1 MPKAPKAAAQA
12 AAKNT
17 DSSPAKIETDTTSAD
32 PALRKMAETQSL
44 VAAMPFNASKAGEHG
59 FAIKFFTDEG
69 NWDLVGN
76 NMPVFF
82 IQDAIKFPDLV
93 HAVKPEPHNG
103 MPQAGSADDTFWD
116 FASLM
121 PESTHMLMWAMSDR
135 AIPRSYATMQGF
147 GVHGF
152 RLVNDAGA
160 LDFIRDQYRHGKTIL
175 VLQAAFSWPGHV
187 N

>member
-1 MPKAPKAAAQA
+1 MSKAPKAAAQA

-17 DSSPAKIETDTTSAD
+17 DSHPARIQTGIMSAD
-32 PALRKMAETQSL
+32 PALRKMAETQAL
-44 VAAMPFNASKAGEHG
+44 VAAMPYNASKAGEHG
-59 FAIKFFTDEG
+59 FAIKLFTDEG

-82 IQDAIKFPDLV
+82 IQDAMKFPGLA
-93 HAVKPEPHNG
+93 HAVKPGPHNA
-103 MPQAGSADDTFWD
+103 MPQAGSAHDTFWD

-121 PESTHMLMWAMSDR
+121 SESTHMLMWAMSDR
-135 AIPRSYATMQGF
+135 GIPRSYATMQGF
-147 GVHGF
+147 GVHSF
-152 RLVNDAGA
+152 RLVSDAGA

-175 VLQAAFSWPGHV
+175 VLQAAFSWRDHV